1 MPDLILYTN
10 PVSRGR
16 TARWMLEEIG
26 QPYDTVLLEFETTMQ
41 QPDYLAINPMGKVP
55 ALKHGDVIVTEVSA
69 ICAYLADAF
78 PEAGLAPANRGA
90 YYRWLFYGAGPLE
103 AGVMNAALGVKEP
116 DSMLVQVG
124 YRPVNVML
132 DAVEA
137 WLAAHAYI
145 AGDAFSAADVAIGMQ
160 LGWGM
165 QFGTIPERPAFKDYW
180 KRLSA
185 RDAYMR
191 AKAADDAAMPPSYG

>member
-16 TARWMLEEIG
+16 TARWMLEEVG
-26 QPYDTVLLEFETTMQ
+26 QPYDTVLLQFETTMKE
-41 QPDYLAINPMGKVP
+41 PDYLAINPMGKVP
-55 ALKHGDVIVTEVSA
+55 ALKHGDVIVTEVPA

-78 PEAGLAPANRGA
+78 PEVGLAPANRGA
-90 YYRWLFYGAGPLE
+90 YYRWLFFGAGPLE
-103 AGVMNAALGVKEP
+103 AGVMNAALGVKVP

-137 WLAAHAYI
+137 WLNEHPYI
-145 AGDAFSAADVAIGMQ
+145 AGDAFSAADVAMGMQ

-165 QFGTIPERPAFKDYW
+165 QFGTIPERPVFKDYW

-185 RDAYMR
+185 REAYLR